1 MGNESPTVRNELYG
15 LGVPNNRLTCMQG
28 LKTPSLSYNM
38 HLFLT
43 LLAQRLPNDSLN
55 DSFF

>member
-1 MGNESPTVRNELYG
+1 MGNESPTMRNEFYG
-15 LGVPNNRLTCMQG
+15 LGVPNTGWHGQQG
-28 LKTPSLSYNM
+28 LKTLSLSYNM